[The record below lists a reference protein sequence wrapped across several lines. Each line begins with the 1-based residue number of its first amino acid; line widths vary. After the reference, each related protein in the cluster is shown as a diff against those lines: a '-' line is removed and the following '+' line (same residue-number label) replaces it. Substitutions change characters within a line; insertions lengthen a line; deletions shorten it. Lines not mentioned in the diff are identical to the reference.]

1 MRLVTPIAAAA
12 STADSPMVS
21 QARRSTRI
29 VATTSLYPWS
39 ATSLTMAAPAGS
51 AVRAAAATQ
60 TATPTVAAATRAT
73 GMRTARRQ
81 GETVSSKWTGIRRST
96 RTKTIIATVS
106 TQNWVS
112 ARSGAPWT
120 TKSRAVP

>member
-1 MRLVTPIAAAA
+1 M
-12 STADSPMVS
+12 
-21 QARRSTRI
+21 
-29 VATTSLYPWS
+29 VATTSFSPWS
-39 ATSLTMAAPAGS
+39 AASSTIAAPAGS

-60 TATPTVAAATRAT
+60 RTTPTVAAAASAS

-81 GETVSSKWTGIRRST
+81 VLTDSSKRTGSLRRT
-96 RTKTIIATVS
+96 RTNTTIDTVS

-120 TKSRAVP
+120 TKSSAAP